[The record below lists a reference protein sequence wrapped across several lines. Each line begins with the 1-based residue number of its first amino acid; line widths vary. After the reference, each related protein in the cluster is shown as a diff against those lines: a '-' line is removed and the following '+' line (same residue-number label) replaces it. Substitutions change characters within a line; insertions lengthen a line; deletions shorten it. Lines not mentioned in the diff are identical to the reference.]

1 MLEIVDMDQINK
13 LEFLKNKHLGTNQF
27 REIEINSINNFV
39 RIPSE
44 RVLNYFFTGTF
55 LFRQSASYLSRL
67 IRRGV
72 CYLMQNLSSDD
83 NCDNEL
89 RQRIAN
95 NETKILAFELRSM
108 HKGGRKKF
116 SKKEMSKLLEKSR
129 DIKSLKKIYKVFIEY
144 YPLADPEKEYLN
156 YYSLIE
162 SKFFNYPFNKQS
174 KN

>member
-1 MLEIVDMDQINK
+1 
-13 LEFLKNKHLGTNQF
+13 
-27 REIEINSINNFV
+27 
-39 RIPSE
+39 
-44 RVLNYFFTGTF
+44 
-55 LFRQSASYLSRL
+55 
-67 IRRGV
+67 
-72 CYLMQNLSSDD
+72 MQNLSSDD

-144 YPLADPEKEYLN
+144 YPLADLEKEYLN

-162 SKFFNYPFNKQS
+162 SKFFIYPFNKQS
-174 KN
+174 KNWLSKNIIDFFRLLLNMHNRKKNNRLLHSYCDSN